1 MGGRRTRTGCYLP
14 QPVRWR
20 LMAKKDLT
28 AMPERWADR
37 LCGVAYDSNGTMVI
51 WTGAPNL
58 MCRCLIR
65 LSRCADCSSRKMRVL
80 AARRGF

>member
-1 MGGRRTRTGCYLP
+1 
-14 QPVRWR
+14 
-20 LMAKKDLT
+20 
-28 AMPERWADR
+28 MPERWADR